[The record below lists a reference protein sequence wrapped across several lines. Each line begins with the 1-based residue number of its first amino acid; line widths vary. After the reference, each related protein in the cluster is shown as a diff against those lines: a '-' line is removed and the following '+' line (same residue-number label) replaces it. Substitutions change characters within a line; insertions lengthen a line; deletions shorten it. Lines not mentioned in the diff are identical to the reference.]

1 MERFVF
7 VAAVTFAVIFAFVA
21 MVGNGHWNIGHG
33 EFNIE
38 FDDEGLDDIAATA
51 PGRMEPSSFTG
62 DELVLRHVA
71 ARVTITPEDRADFS
85 VEIDNPG
92 RAPMPL
98 VGVERGSVRINGQ
111 LRGRISEC
119 RDGGGVKLEG
129 YGELVTAD
137 LPQINI
143 RAPRTLEVRVNG
155 AGATQIGP
163 SEALVLEA
171 SGCTSISAGDVTG
184 ALEVEISGAGAV
196 TAGNSR
202 SLRLEAT
209 GAGDFSAGAIA
220 DGAAIEIT
228 GAGKANLASV
238 IGALDIDSTGAGGVV
253 VNGGAVSEA
262 NIELSGANNVE
273 IGAPIQHLIADIV
286 GPGAIRVTATVG
298 DVEAEIKGPGSVN
311 LRAVSGRIVRQ
322 EVAGPGTFHVGP

>member
-38 FDDEGLDDIAATA
+38 FNDERVDEIVVAA
-51 PGRMEPSSFTG
+51 PGRMEARTFTG

-92 RAPMPL
+92 RLPMPL
-98 VGVERGSVRINGQ
+98 VTAERGNVRINGQ
-111 LRGRISEC
+111 LGGRISEC
-119 RDGGGVKLEG
+119 RDGGGVKLDG
-129 YGELVTAD
+129 YGEFEPMD

-143 RAPRTLEVRVNG
+143 RTPRTLEVRLSG

-163 SEALVLEA
+163 SETLTLDAA
-171 SGCTSISAGDVTG
+171 GCSTISAGDVAG

-196 TAGNSR
+196 TAGAAR
-202 SLRLEAT
+202 SLRLEST
-209 GAGDFSAGAIA
+209 GAGDFGVGALA
-220 DGAAIEIT
+220 DGARIELA
-228 GAGKANLASV
+228 GAGEVSLASLV
-238 IGALDIDSTGAGGVV
+238 GALDIESTGAGVIAI
-253 VNGGAVSEA
+253 NAGAITDA
-262 NIELSGANNVE
+262 AIELSGAGSVDIAAPVQRLNV
-273 IGAPIQHLIADIV
+273 DIV
-286 GPGAIRVTATVG
+286 GPATVNVTAAVG
-298 DVEAEIKGPGSVN
+298 DVEAEIRGPGNVN
-311 LRAVSGRIVRQ
+311 LRAVSGRIIRQ
-322 EVAGPGTFHVGP
+322 EVAGPGALNVGP